1 MKNVPFTISFVTRFE
16 DVSEVANVPDEVLS
30 EVCRQGLVEL
40 FEDKYLPE
48 LNKGASRIFLE
59 LVK

>member
-1 MKNVPFTISFVTRFE
+1 MRKVPFTISFVTRFE
-16 DVSEVANVPDEVLS
+16 DGTEVANVPDKALED
-30 EVCRQGLVEL
+30 VCRQGLVDL
-40 FEDKYLPE
+40 FEQKYLPE